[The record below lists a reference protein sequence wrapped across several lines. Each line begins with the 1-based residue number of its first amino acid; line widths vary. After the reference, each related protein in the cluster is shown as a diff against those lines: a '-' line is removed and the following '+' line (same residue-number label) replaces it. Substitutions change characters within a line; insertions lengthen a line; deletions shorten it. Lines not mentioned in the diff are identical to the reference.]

1 MKPTANKHT
10 FCIFSHLFFAANEFM
25 LSIVNIYTHMC
36 KYIVIAFEQE
46 QNCWSQVLFVC
57 NEVEAQLVANDG
69 RCRLVNVP
77 HFIVMP
83 MPMIYM
89 FIVSHIIV
97 GSLLERFPIST
108 TV

>member
-1 MKPTANKHT
+1 MKPTAYKHT

-46 QNCWSQVLFVC
+46 QNCWPQVLFVC

-77 HFIVMP
+77 HF
-83 MPMIYM
+83 MIYM
-89 FIVSHIIV
+89 FIVSHIMA